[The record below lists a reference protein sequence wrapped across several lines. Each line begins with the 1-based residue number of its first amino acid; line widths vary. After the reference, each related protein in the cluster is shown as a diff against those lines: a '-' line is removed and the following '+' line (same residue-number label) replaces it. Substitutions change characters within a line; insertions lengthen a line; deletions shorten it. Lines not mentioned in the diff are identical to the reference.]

1 MCMYVY
7 LYITVMYTHNNSVY
21 VYIYIYIYNGIGD
34 FVSEAA
40 AGCSKPG
47 DEQPFKGLLIRG
59 ITYMRKEYLYS

>member
-1 MCMYVY
+1 MYVY

-21 VYIYIYIYNGIGD
+21 VYIYIYNGIGD